1 MPSFLAG
8 VGLGLSLII
17 AIGAQNAYILRQAIR
32 REHVVAVV
40 LICAISDAILIT
52 IGVAGLGAILEA
64 APWFIDAARWFGAA
78 FLIGYGLL
86 AAIRA
91 WRGGDKGLEVDD
103 EGKVTDATKTTSL
116 TTVIL
121 TTLAL
126 TWLNPHVYLDALLL
140 LGSVAITHGESRWI
154 FAAGAILAS
163 AIWFSALGFGA
174 RYLGRWLRT
183 PRAWRILDACIA
195 VVMILI
201 AIGLL
206 LPIFAR

>member
-1 MPSFLAG
+1 MTSFLAG
-8 VGLGLSLII
+8 LGLGLSLII
-17 AIGAQNAYILRQAIR
+17 AIGAQNVFILRQAIR
-32 REHVVAVV
+32 REHVLAVV
-40 LICAISDAILIT
+40 LICAISDAILII
-52 IGVAGLGAILEA
+52 IGVAGLGAIFEST
-64 APWFIDAARWFGAA
+64 PWLIDGARWFGAA

-86 AAIRA
+86 AAMRA
-91 WRGGDKGLEVDD
+91 WRGNDKGLVVDEED
-103 EGKVTDATKTTSL
+103 KPADAAKSNSL
-116 TTVIL
+116 ASVVL
-121 TTLAL
+121 TALAL
-126 TWLNPHVYLDALLL
+126 TWLNPHVYLDTVIL
-140 LGSVAITHGESRWI
+140 LGSISATHGEARWI

-206 LPIFAR
+206 MPIFAR